1 MENKEELPI
10 EKRHYQGKKK
20 SDIVNVSV
28 DLRRNFLSPQKN
40 KEILE
45 APVSAT
51 RIIFKILNDV
61 SHDQFRG
68 SNKHQS
74 NQLSLFEADFKTEH
88 NTFAR
93 FTFKISDI
101 AENNDYANVR
111 KGLEF
116 LENFKK
122 GWNESTNEKGKKI
135 KSYGGF
141 ISNSNISEGKISFIM
156 SSYWLEQVISIEK
169 YNPAY
174 TEIAWKFTKS
184 KQVLFY
190 LWLLEVPDSGTR
202 VNFSAFQEV
211 YGYNYSDANTYAK
224 NVLKKLKIVL
234 DKFSNRSFNYSV
246 SGNLINI
253 IPYYTIKTEIK
264 ITQETSK
271 NQEITQKLNYWKQ
284 RHDLDKNNIDILKS
298 LINIDYSNFKLFQKS
313 YSNIIKDYR
322 IQKKSITELRGNDF
336 IKIFQEAIKETYLNS
351 AWGNTKLKNGYPTI
365 E

>member
-1 MENKEELPI
+1 MENREEAPI

-20 SDIVNVSV
+20 SDIVNVPV
-28 DLRRNFLSPQKN
+28 DLRRSFLSPQKN
-40 KEILE
+40 KEILD

-68 SNKHQS
+68 SNKHQK
-74 NQLSLFEADFKTEH
+74 NQLSFFENDFKTEH

-101 AENNDYANVR
+101 ADNNDYSNVR

-122 GWNESTNEKGKKI
+122 GWNESINENGKKI

-141 ISNSNISEGKISFIM
+141 ISNSNISEGKISFLM
-156 SSYWLEQVISIEK
+156 SSYWLEQVISIER

-174 TEIAWKFTKS
+174 TEIAWKFSKS

-190 LWLLEVPDSGTR
+190 LWLLEVPDNGTR
-202 VNFSAFQEV
+202 VNFINFQEA
-211 YGYNYSDANTYAK
+211 YGYNYSDAKTYAK
-224 NVLKKLKIVL
+224 NVLKSLKTVL
-234 DKFSNRSFNYSV
+234 DKYSNRSFNYSV
-246 SGNLINI
+246 QGDLINI
-253 IPYYTIKTEIK
+253 VPFYTKETEIK
-264 ITQETSK
+264 ITKETSK
-271 NQEITQKLNYWKQ
+271 SQEIIQKLNYWKQ
-284 RHDLDKNNIDILKS
+284 RHKLDKYNIDILKS

-313 YSNIIKDYR
+313 YLNIIKSYR
-322 IQKKSITELRGNDF
+322 LQKKSITELQGNEF
-336 IKIFQEAIKETYLNS
+336 IKIFQEEIITTYKNS
-351 AWGNTKLKNGYPTI
+351 AWGGISKNGYPTI
-365 E
+365 S